1 MSQRLKVK
9 EDPNLCRDVSTNGIV
24 NTNKLAYE
32 EHMKKRQ
39 KLQQIERE
47 EEAQKRRINKLE
59 QDVSELKSGINQI
72 LELLK
77 K

>member
-9 EDPNLCRDVSTNGIV
+9 DSPYCRDSFSNGII
-24 NTNKLAYE
+24 NTDRQAYE
-32 EHMKKRQ
+32 EHMKRRQ
-39 KLQQIERE
+39 KLQQLERE
-47 EEAQKRRINKLE
+47 EELQKRRINKLE